1 MKKIAAAILLL
12 ATVGFGRT
20 VRHFPAKETNN
31 IFTGTNQFNVGARL
45 GPVTFANLPTGT
57 IDGTVIYVSD
67 GSVTNPC
74 TGGGTGA
81 FAYRVLGAWNCA
93 AAVVSSGVG
102 AGATNQ
108 VAVYNGA
115 SSIAGAANLTFDGT
129 TLTNL
134 GTGYAFGPIA
144 AATDF

>member
-12 ATVGFGRT
+12 ATLGFGQT

-31 IFTGTNQFNVGARL
+31 IFTGTNQFNVGARV

-81 FAYRVLGAWNCA
+81 FAYRVLGAWNCSA
-93 AAVVSSGVG
+93 ATVSSGVG
-102 AGATNQ
+102 TGATNQ
-108 VAVYNGA
+108 VADRKSTRLN
-115 SSIAGAANLTFDGT
+115 SSHEWIS
-129 TLTNL
+129 
-134 GTGYAFGPIA
+134 YAVFCLKKKKQQ
-144 AATDF
+144 D